1 MLLVRALFW
10 EGHVNEEG
18 FEQST
23 ENTCNTSV
31 LEEYKMCW
39 VEMGLWGSVIYAIF
53 TGVVR
58 NEVGKVG

>member
-39 VEMGLWGSVIYAIF
+39 VEMGL
-53 TGVVR
+53 
-58 NEVGKVG
+58 